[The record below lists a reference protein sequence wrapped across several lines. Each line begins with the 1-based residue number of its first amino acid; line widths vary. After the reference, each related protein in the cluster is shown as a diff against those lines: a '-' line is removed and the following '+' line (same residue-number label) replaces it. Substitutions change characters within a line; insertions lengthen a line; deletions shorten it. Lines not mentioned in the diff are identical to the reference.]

1 MSFGRLIS
9 LLVYCTCCFVA
20 APLIAQEAK
29 PQPEVE
35 VRTDVEYGTGG
46 GKKLRLHLALPK
58 TGDEKRPSLVFIHGG
73 GWAAG
78 SRDDLKNQI
87 QYAARHGYAAISVGY
102 RFAPQDPFPAQIEDV
117 KCAVRWLRAHA
128 DELNLDTEKVGAI
141 GFSAGAHL
149 SMMLGVMDKG
159 DGLEGDGGWAD
170 HSSKVQAV
178 VAYFG
183 PTNFSVELP
192 PVSRGIVKHFIG
204 FDQAE
209 KPDLYKQASPIT
221 YVNKGDAPMLL
232 YQGTEDVL
240 VPYDQAW
247 MMAQALTR
255 AKVPGRVELMLGVN
269 HGWNGTE
276 MTRTERES
284 MDFFAKWLKTRVG
297 N

>member
-1 MSFGRLIS
+1 MSRL
-9 LLVYCTCCFVA
+9 LFAVLVGVVGFCVS
-20 APLIAQEAK
+20 APLAAEDASA
-29 PQPEVE
+29 PLEVE
-35 VRTDVEYGTGG
+35 LRPDVEYGTGG

-58 TGDEKRPSLVFIHGG
+58 SGDEKRPGLIFIHGG

-78 SRDDLKNQI
+78 NRDDLKNQI
-87 QYAARHGYAAISVGY
+87 QYAARQGYVAISVGY

-128 DELNLDTEKVGAI
+128 AELKIDTEKLGAI

-149 SMMLGVMDKG
+149 SMMLGVMDQG
-159 DGLEGDGGWAD
+159 DGLEGEGGWAD
-170 HSSKVQAV
+170 QPSKVQAV

-204 FDQAE
+204 FDQTE
-209 KPDLYKQASPIT
+209 KPELYKQASPIT

-247 MMAQALTR
+247 MMAQALTK

-284 MDFFAKWLKTRVG
+284 MDFFAKWLKK
-297 N
+297 